1 MSAWFAVRVRPK
13 HERTAA
19 TGLER
24 LGFEQYVPLHRVRRR
39 WSDRLKE
46 IDAVLFPGYIFC
58 RFASSERTRVLS
70 CPGVESV
77 VRRGK
82 TDIPVDDAELA
93 AVRALVA
100 SGRPLLTWP
109 HLHIGQR
116 VAIEHG
122 PLSGLRGVIVRDA
135 DNWRVVVGIEA
146 LNRSV
151 AVEVDREMIASE
163 IPSQPKPIDPSQVTW
178 PSPNLATKF

>member
-13 HERTAA
+13 HERSAA

-24 LGFEQYVPLHRVRRR
+24 LGFEQYVPLHRVRRH

-46 IDAVLFPGYIFC
+46 VDAVLFPGYIFC
-58 RFASSERTRVLS
+58 RFSSGERTRVLG

-77 VRRGK
+77 VRCGK
-82 TDIPVDDAELA
+82 TDIPVDDAELS
-93 AVRALVA
+93 AVRALIA
-100 SGRPLLTWP
+100 SGRPLLQWP
-109 HLHIGQR
+109 HLRIGQY
-116 VAIEHG
+116 VSIEHG

-135 DNWRVVVGIEA
+135 ENWRVVVSVEA

-151 AVEVDREMIASE
+151 AVEVDREMIASH
-163 IPSQPKPIDPSQVTW
+163 IS
-178 PSPNLATKF
+178 